1 MSEKWVAISSS
12 VTETALNTFISS
24 LVPIIEPDISREGS
38 HSLERNLEVTEQVLA
53 AVYKALADHHVYL
66 EGTVL
71 KPSMVTCGTK
81 CPDQASPQEVA
92 TLTLLGTFHSILRL
106 PS

>member
-1 MSEKWVAISSS
+1 M
-12 VTETALNTFISS
+12 LPS

-38 HSLERNLEVTEQVLA
+38 HSLERNMEVTEQVLA

-71 KPSMVTCGTK
+71 KPSMVTSGTK
-81 CPDQASPQEVA
+81 CPSQASPQEVA
-92 TLTLLGTFHSILRL
+92 HLTLLGTFHSILTSL
-106 PS
+106 SS